1 MDGNISVRS
10 CDFGQVRLH
19 PIRKDNVHQLFTVR
33 LASDID
39 EAWAIV
45 NDTKDSGIAR

>member
-1 MDGNISVRS
+1 MVGIISVRS
-10 CDFGQVRLH
+10 CDFSQVLLL

-45 NDTKDSGIAR
+45 NDTKDSGIAG